1 MRKNHLFILILLCSF
16 IGISCVYKNIS
27 VDTLSRYGSRGTEV
41 RQIQT
46 KLKNWGYYKGSV
58 DGIFG
63 YQTYQAVRYFQS
75 KNGLSVDGIAGPQTL
90 AAMGISSS
98 SSSLTSSAN
107 LLARLI
113 SAEAKG
119 EPYLGQVAVGAVIMN
134 RVNDSRFP
142 NTIPGVIYQSG
153 AFQPVQNGTIN
164 NAPVSSAIK
173 AANEALAGY
182 DPSGN
187 AIYFFNPK
195 TSTSKWIWSRTV
207 VKVIGNHY
215 FAI

>member
-1 MRKNHLFILILLCSF
+1 MRKNHLFILILLCGF
-16 IGISCVYKNIS
+16 IGLSFVYINIS
-27 VDTLSRYGSRGTEV
+27 VDALSRYGSRGTEV

-46 KLKNWGYYKGSV
+46 KLKNWGYYNGSV

-75 KNGLSVDGIAGPQTL
+75 RNGLSVDGIAGPQTL

-98 SSSLTSSAN
+98 SSSISSSAN

-134 RVNDSRFP
+134 RVVDSRFP

-187 AIYFFNPK
+187 AIYFFNPN

>member
-1 MRKNHLFILILLCSF
+1 MRKNHLFILILLCGF
-16 IGISCVYKNIS
+16 IAVSYLYNNLSI
-27 VDTLSRYGSRGTEV
+27 DTLSRYGSRGTEV

-63 YQTYQAVRYFQS
+63 YQTYQGVRYFQS
-75 KNGLSVDGIAGPQTL
+75 KNGLKVDGIAGPQTL
-90 AAMGISSS
+90 AAMGINSS
-98 SSSLTSSAN
+98 SSSLSSSAN

-113 SAEAKG
+113 SAESKG

-153 AFQPVQNGTIN
+153 AFEPVQNGSIN
-164 NAPVSSAIK
+164 AAPVSSAIK

-187 AIYFFNPK
+187 AIYFFNPN
-195 TSTSKWIWSRTV
+195 TSTSSWIWSRTV